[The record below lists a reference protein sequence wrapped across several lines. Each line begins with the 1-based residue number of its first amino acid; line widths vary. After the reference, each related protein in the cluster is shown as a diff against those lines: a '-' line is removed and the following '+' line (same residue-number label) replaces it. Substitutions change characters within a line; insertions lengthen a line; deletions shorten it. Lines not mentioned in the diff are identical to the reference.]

1 MNIKEKIKRINDS
14 ILRYR
19 WSSFVSACFKKLRI
33 NLNLLDNIQKFFDI
47 KWIKTQS
54 RNFSQYKIL
63 NKFSDDEKWLM
74 MSESR
79 PQTMQWL
86 ICEPKK

>member
-1 MNIKEKIKRINDS
+1 MIIEFHHFYSDDIN
-14 ILRYR
+14 R
-19 WSSFVSACFKKLRI
+19 KKL
-33 NLNLLDNIQKFFDI
+33 LSNIQKFFDI

-63 NKFSDDEKWLM
+63 NRFNDDEKWLM